1 MVLSNKKL
9 KEKLRAAKTA
19 VITIS
24 GGQNNFADK
33 GHEKSQA
40 ISSKASDSLRVIQNL
55 EAQKSKS
62 SKRERPKR
70 VKPKQKALSEN
81 ADITENGGTSGD
93 VVLKQQDG
101 LNSDTK
107 QEKKKVKKRKNDE
120 SGASENVTKKRKKK
134 RDESETSENV
144 EKKQKDESGASVN
157 VKKKSNKKKK
167 RPRQWWMIK
176 KRKNDNKEKEE
187 AEDGAAKEGVN
198 HNENGSTTEQ
208 LVANAD
214 ASIDNDRENLETS
227 QKVYVGGIPY
237 YSNEDDIGS
246 YFEGCGTITF
256 IDCMTFPDTGKFRGI
271 AFITF
276 KTEAAAKRALAL
288 DGSDMGGFFLKIQP
302 FKPGKENKLPNFA
315 PSVEEGYNRIYVG
328 NLSWDITK
336 DDLKNTLAGCAI
348 KSIRF
353 GEDKETGE
361 FKGYA
366 HVDFDDSL
374 SLKTALNLDQTVV
387 CGRPIKISCAVKK
400 GTVSESKPMRKD
412 NQVENGKGVAAASL
426 KAPPKDYQVNTVA
439 AAASFK
445 APPTDYQVSHY
456 NSSIEVENQ
465 VTSSATT
472 DVSSKIRRRT
482 CYECGEKGHL
492 SSACPKVQAAAPTN
506 PGTQLLLPAAA
517 SLKVPREDYQVDH
530 YNTSV
535 EVEKQATCSVPT
547 EVSSKIRRRTCYECG
562 EKGHLSSACPKIQA
576 AAPSNPGTQLLV
588 PAAASVKVPQEDYQ
602 VNHCNTSVE
611 VEEQVTSTVPSS
623 KIRRRTCYECGEK
636 GHLSSACPKIQ
647 AAAPTTPG
655 TT

>member
-9 KEKLRAAKTA
+9 KEKLRAAKAT

-24 GGQNNFADK
+24 GGQNNLVDK
-33 GHEKSQA
+33 SHEKSQA

-81 ADITENGGTSGD
+81 ADITKNGGTSGD

-101 LNSDTK
+101 LNSDTM
-107 QEKKKVKKRKNDE
+107 QEKKKKVKKRKNDE
-120 SGASENVTKKRKKK
+120 SGASENVKKKRKK

-144 EKKQKDESGASVN
+144 EKKQKDESEASVK

-176 KRKNDNKEKEE
+176 KRKNDYKKNEE
-187 AEDGAAKEGVN
+187 AEDGAVKEGVN
-198 HNENGSTTEQ
+198 HNDNGSTMEQ
-208 LVANAD
+208 LVANTD
-214 ASIDNDRENLETS
+214 VSIDNDRINLESS

-237 YSNEDDIGS
+237 YSNEDDIRS

-302 FKPGKENKLPNFA
+302 FKPTKENKLPNFA

-328 NLSWDITK
+328 NLAWDITE
-336 DDLKNTLAGCAI
+336 DDLKNTLSGCAI

-400 GTVSESKPMRKD
+400 STAFESKPIRKD
-412 NQVENGKGVAAASL
+412 NQVENGKGVSAASL
-426 KAPPKDYQVNTVA
+426 KAPPKDYQGNAVA
-439 AAASFK
+439 
-445 APPTDYQVSHY
+445 
-456 NSSIEVENQ
+456 
-465 VTSSATT
+465 
-472 DVSSKIRRRT
+472 
-482 CYECGEKGHL
+482 
-492 SSACPKVQAAAPTN
+492 
-506 PGTQLLLPAAA
+506 AAA
-517 SLKVPREDYQVDH
+517 SLKVPPEDYQVDH
-530 YNTSV
+530 YNTS
-535 EVEKQATCSVPT
+535 SVT
-547 EVSSKIRRRTCYECG
+547 TDVSSKIRRRTCYECG

-576 AAPSNPGTQLLV
+576 AAPTNPGAQPQL
-588 PAAASVKVPQEDYQ
+588 PAAASLKVPQEDYQ
-602 VNHCNTSVE
+602 VDYHNTSVE
-611 VEEQVTSTVPSS
+611 VEKQVTSSATADVSS

-636 GHLSSACPKIQ
+636 GHLSSACPKRQ
-647 AAAPTTPG
+647 AAATNPG
-655 TT
+655 IQLLVPAAASLKVPQENYQVNHYNATVEVEKQVPSSVGCYEFKDTGGTCYDVGKRDIFHRIARRYKLLLLQLQ

>member
-9 KEKLRAAKTA
+9 KEKLRAAKAT

-24 GGQNNFADK
+24 GGQNNLVDK
-33 GHEKSQA
+33 SHEKSQA

-70 VKPKQKALSEN
+70 VKPKHKALSEN
-81 ADITENGGTSGD
+81 ADITKNGGTSGD
-93 VVLKQQDG
+93 V
-101 LNSDTK
+101 
-107 QEKKKVKKRKNDE
+107 
-120 SGASENVTKKRKKK
+120 
-134 RDESETSENV
+134 
-144 EKKQKDESGASVN
+144 
-157 VKKKSNKKKK
+157 
-167 RPRQWWMIK
+167 WWMIK
-176 KRKNDNKEKEE
+176 KRKNDYKKNEE
-187 AEDGAAKEGVN
+187 AEDGAVKEGVN
-198 HNENGSTTEQ
+198 HNDNGSTMEQ
-208 LVANAD
+208 LVANTD
-214 ASIDNDRENLETS
+214 VSIDNDRINLESS

-237 YSNEDDIGS
+237 YSNEDDIRS

-302 FKPGKENKLPNFA
+302 FKPTKENKLPNFA

-328 NLSWDITK
+328 NLAWDITE
-336 DDLKNTLAGCAI
+336 DDLKNTLSGCAI

-400 GTVSESKPMRKD
+400 GTAFESKPIRKD
-412 NQVENGKGVAAASL
+412 NQVENGKGVSAASL
-426 KAPPKDYQVNTVA
+426 KAPAKDYQGNAVA
-439 AAASFK
+439 A
-445 APPTDYQVSHY
+445 T
-456 NSSIEVENQ
+456 
-465 VTSSATT
+465 
-472 DVSSKIRRRT
+472 
-482 CYECGEKGHL
+482 
-492 SSACPKVQAAAPTN
+492 
-506 PGTQLLLPAAA
+506 A
-517 SLKVPREDYQVDH
+517 SLKVPPEDYQVDH
-530 YNTSV
+530 YNTS
-535 EVEKQATCSVPT
+535 SVT
-547 EVSSKIRRRTCYECG
+547 TDVSSKIRRRTCYECG

-576 AAPSNPGTQLLV
+576 AAPTNPGAQPQL
-588 PAAASVKVPQEDYQ
+588 PAAASLKVPQEDYQ
-602 VNHCNTSVE
+602 VDYHNTSVE
-611 VEEQVTSTVPSS
+611 VEKQVTSSATADVSS

-636 GHLSSACPKIQ
+636 GHLSSACPKRQAAAPTNPGIQLLVPAAASLKVPQENYQVNHYNATVEVEKQVPSSVSAAMSSKIRRRTCYECGEKGHLSSDCPKVQ

-655 TT
+655 TA